1 MPHRTKPLPSIEEP
15 DCLQCRHYYIT
26 WDASFPYGCRA
37 MDFKSRRKPQ
47 LDVQESSGAPCLH
60 FVPRRRDPA

>member
-1 MPHRTKPLPSIEEP
+1 MNETDATPSAGP
-15 DCLQCRHYYIT
+15 NCLLCLHYHIT

-47 LDVQESSGAPCLH
+47 LDVQESSGTPCLR
-60 FVPRRRDPA
+60 FVPRRPPA